1 MTCHDS
7 RCVMCPW
14 LIDFSFHSFLLV
26 SHHISNNRF
35 DSRWWCQ
42 RLSVQSQYKGKFVRI
57 DGPAPNFNELSMEIP
72 DFGALFIKEPELK
85 EKDGVGQDAS
95 DVMQV
100 KGLSNVS
107 WTSLATFWSS
117 WFKAMEQGN
126 DEQVASV
133 TSLDEMFSDSSV
145 VHFDDPR
152 QPWLGLV
159 QKWVRCLSNSFS
171 RQHSSNSHS
180 CFWY

>member
-1 MTCHDS
+1 
-7 RCVMCPW
+7 
-14 LIDFSFHSFLLV
+14 
-26 SHHISNNRF
+26 
-35 DSRWWCQ
+35 
-42 RLSVQSQYKGKFVRI
+42 
-57 DGPAPNFNELSMEIP
+57 MEFP
-72 DFGALFIKEPELK
+72 DFGSLFMEEPELK

-100 KGLSNVS
+100 KGWKAQKSCKQRS

-133 TSLDEMFSDSSV
+133 TSLDEMFSDGPV

-171 RQHSSNSHS
+171 RQHSSNSDS